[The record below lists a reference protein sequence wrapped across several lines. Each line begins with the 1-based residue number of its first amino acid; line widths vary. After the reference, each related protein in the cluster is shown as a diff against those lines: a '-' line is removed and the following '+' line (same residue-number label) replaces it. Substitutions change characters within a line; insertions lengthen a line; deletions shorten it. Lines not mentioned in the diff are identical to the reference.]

1 MRRIGICVLAVLL
14 SQTVSVSAVTCE
26 EGIRILDFTD
36 TRTLSTTVRQI
47 IRRASA
53 DAKQELARGNEYR
66 CKLIIADAMRFLI
79 VRDEY

>member
-14 SQTVSVSAVTCE
+14 SQTISASAVTCE

-36 TRTLSTTVRQI
+36 ARTLPPAVRQI

-53 DAKQELARGNEYR
+53 DAKQELVRGNEYR
-66 CKLIIADAMRFLI
+66 CKLIIADVIRLLN